1 MMATMGGK
9 TLPAGMIGKLVVA
22 AANAKIDAIRK
33 LGPRSTGA
41 DIHRAVTQLRDN
53 LVSAMNTSGAE
64 QEAGGPDE
72 KGACRNFLAALM
84 MNRCGSALR
93 NMQGA
98 FGGET
103 ASKLMAL
110 YLSISNGEQNDED
123 LSHQARIELENQGGS
138 HMTHLGILKDAIDMA
153 VDGQRGASI
162 DPYRDDF
169 DANTIDGPQILDH
182 LINLATR

>member
-1 MMATMGGK
+1 M
-9 TLPAGMIGKLVVA
+9 
-22 AANAKIDAIRK
+22 DA
-33 LGPRSTGA
+33 
-41 DIHRAVTQLRDN
+41 
-53 LVSAMNTSGAE
+53 SGAE

-123 LSHQARIELENQGGS
+123 LSLQARIELENQGGS

-153 VDGQRGASI
+153 ADGHRGASV
-162 DPYRDDF
+162 DPYPDDF
-169 DANTIDGPQILDH
+169 DADAIDAPDILGD
-182 LINLATR
+182 LVDLALN